1 MKIIYLNMI
10 QKVIIIL
17 MNAILILLKIE
28 LIFLLNERK
37 NEFINN
43 NWSLCENNYTYDEY
57 DSETN
62 QVLCKS

>member
-10 QKVIIIL
+10 QKVIILLI
-17 MNAILILLKIE
+17 NAILFLLKIE
-28 LIFLLNERK
+28 LIFLLNDRK

-57 DSETN
+57 DSETK